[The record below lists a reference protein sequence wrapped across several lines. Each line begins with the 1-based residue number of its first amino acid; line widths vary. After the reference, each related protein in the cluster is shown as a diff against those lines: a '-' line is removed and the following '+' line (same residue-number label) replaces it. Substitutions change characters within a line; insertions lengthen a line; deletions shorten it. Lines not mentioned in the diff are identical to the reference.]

1 MKKSIGKLALSLLTI
16 VITATTTLA
25 ESPFQDIDQSFAKQ
39 DIINLAEKG
48 VVGGFSDGTF
58 RPESMVT
65 RAEFATM
72 LVKAKGI
79 PAPTTYEGV
88 FRDVQRGEWY
98 APFAE
103 LSYRL
108 GVTSGSDGLFFP
120 DRYLTREEMM
130 KMTVSAL
137 GRESETARKLNFDT
151 YSRAISPF
159 TDRGQISKWAVKS
172 VAYAVQQ
179 DLITGTPEGK
189 ILPKVNA
196 TRAEVATFL
205 NRSIVSR
212 PQITA
217 ATGAGL
223 VAPVSRGGGV
233 GFPYVAKKTA
243 EATAYVHS
251 GNLSAIGLKTR
262 EGLVAVDPTYIPLG
276 SHLFIPG
283 YGYGI
288 AGDTGGKIKSGRV
301 DLFMRSYD
309 AAIQFGRRDVD
320 IYVLD

>member
-1 MKKSIGKLALSLLTI
+1 MKKSIEKVALSLLI
-16 VITATTTLA
+16 ISITATTTLA

-39 DIINLAEKG
+39 DIITLAEKG

-58 RPESMVT
+58 RPENLVT

-72 LVKAKGI
+72 LVKSKGI
-79 PAPTTYEGV
+79 PAPTTHEGV

-151 YSRAISPF
+151 YSRAISSF
-159 TDRGQISKWAVKS
+159 TDRGQISPWAIKS

-179 DLITGTPEGK
+179 DLINGTPEGE
-189 ILPKVNA
+189 IRPKVNA
-196 TRAEVATFL
+196 TRAEVASFL

-212 PQITA
+212 PKTTA
-217 ATGAGL
+217 AGL

-288 AGDTGGKIKSGRV
+288 AGDTGGNIKSGRV
-301 DLFMRSYD
+301 DLFMRSYRD
-309 AAIQFGRRDVD
+309 AIDFGRRDVD
-320 IYVLD
+320 VYVLD